1 MVSNI
6 SKAEGK
12 AQSAAAAKKP
22 VVHREDPVLKAER
35 LLAEAK
41 AKAKQTAQNRLEVA
55 TGEFTR
61 ASNQQARW
69 SGLKDRALERLNLA
83 RRDLELPL
91 LDADGNEVV
100 EPTEG

>member
-1 MVSNI
+1 MVDKI
-6 SKAEGK
+6 SKAAGK
-12 AQSAAAAKKP
+12 ASDGEKKP

-41 AKAKQTAQNRLEVA
+41 AKAKQTANRRLEVA

-61 ASNQQARW
+61 ASNQTARW
-69 SGLKDRALERLNLA
+69 AGLKERALERLNLA

-100 EPTEG
+100 EPAEG